1 MKHMRAK
8 IAALLLAAMCL
19 SSAACA
25 EVFFEKMPQAWEGK
39 PLLRWTIFNVNQADA
54 MLLECGEESMLVD
67 GGPDRYGER
76 LRDVLD
82 ARGLRSSM
90 KYVLNTHFHDD
101 HIGGITRLFRDGFM
115 PGEFLQPY
123 GDITISR
130 NERMT
135 NTIRV
140 AKKKG
145 IPIRRVGDGDMLT
158 LGDAQIQI
166 LRCLGMPS
174 ENANSLVL
182 KVTFG
187 DSSILLCAD
196 ITPKVQEYFQA
207 NLPAEVLQADLIKV
221 PHHGINRM
229 NSEFLSTVAPE
240 AVVITSLPH
249 LMPRETTYQ
258 LEKAELPAVYSGS
271 GTICAVTDGT
281 DWYIEQ
287 TLGAL

>member
-101 HIGGITRLFRDGFM
+101 HIGGSPVCSGMALCRASSCSRTV
-115 PGEFLQPY
+115 
-123 GDITISR
+123 IS
-130 NERMT
+130 
-135 NTIRV
+135 
-140 AKKKG
+140 
-145 IPIRRVGDGDMLT
+145 
-158 LGDAQIQI
+158 
-166 LRCLGMPS
+166 PS
-174 ENANSLVL
+174 A
-182 KVTFG
+182 
-187 DSSILLCAD
+187 A
-196 ITPKVQEYFQA
+196 
-207 NLPAEVLQADLIKV
+207 
-221 PHHGINRM
+221 
-229 NSEFLSTVAPE
+229 
-240 AVVITSLPH
+240 TS
-249 LMPRETTYQ
+249 
-258 LEKAELPAVYSGS
+258 G
-271 GTICAVTDGT
+271 
-281 DWYIEQ
+281 
-287 TLGAL
+287 